1 MTDTPAFCPSCGFNI
16 RADRPVERG
25 PWLITP
31 QEVRFYGV
39 KTALALGECNLLH
52 SLATA
57 YPCAVSAEALA
68 NRASEVGSIGAMK
81 VRLTRIRAKLGD
93 HHRVIETVV
102 GQGYR
107 WCGP

>member
-1 MTDTPAFCPSCGFNI
+1 MTDTPAFCPHCGFNF
-16 RADRPVERG
+16 RADRPIERG

-31 QEVRFYGV
+31 QEVRFHGV

-57 YPCAVSAEALA
+57 YPCPVSAGALA
-68 NRASEVGSIGAMK
+68 DRVTCEGSIGSLK
-81 VRLTRIRAKLGD
+81 VRITRIRAKLGE
-93 HHRVIETVV
+93 HRVIETVV
-102 GQGYR
+102 GVGYR